1 MAIRAF
7 LYDATG
13 TDREITLTQQAAED
27 LHDRQLLWV
36 DVAEFEES
44 ELHLLVSHLSL
55 QRDSLLTLLQT
66 GRRPRLDHY
75 RTYSQFNIQTIEQT
89 NGKYNLVEVDFIISA
104 NLVVSIHRKPV
115 NFLDS
120 FDQRVK
126 GDSDLGALDAPAF
139 LAGLLDWH
147 VTSYFRLLEEL
158 ELEVDKIDAHA
169 LRPRHS
175 RDLLAEL
182 AKLRQ
187 KVAFVRRIL
196 TPHRE
201 VYAAMSR
208 PDFQVIANSSSSPHF
223 RILSDRLDRAI
234 EAMENAREL
243 LVGSFDIFTTQTTL
257 RTNEIIKVLT
267 IVSFVWFPASVIVGI
282 AALVLRTPVN
292 PASSPG
298 FWITMGIITIIA
310 LITVVLA
317 RWKRWIQ

>member
-1 MAIRAF
+1 MATRAY

-13 TDREITLTQQAAED
+13 TDHEIALAGMNVAE

-36 DVAEFEES
+36 DVSEFEES
-44 ELHLLVSHLSL
+44 ELRLLASQLSL
-55 QRDSLLTLLQT
+55 QHDSLYTLLQP
-66 GRRPRLDHY
+66 GRRPRLDQY
-75 RTYSQFNIQTIEQT
+75 TNYSQFNIQTIQQL
-89 NGKYNLVEVDFIISA
+89 NGKYALVDVDFLIGA
-104 NLVVSIHRKPV
+104 NLVVTVHRKPV
-115 NFLDS
+115 SFLDN

-126 GDSDLGALDAPAF
+126 GDSDLGELDAPAF

-147 VTSYFRLLEEL
+147 LTSYFRLLEEL
-158 ELEVDKIDAHA
+158 GLEVDKIDAHA

-187 KVAFVRRIL
+187 KVAFVRRVL

-201 VYAAMSR
+201 VYAAMAR
-208 PDFQVIANSSSSPHF
+208 PDFQVIANSSSARHF
-223 RILSDRLDRAI
+223 RSLADRLDRAI

-257 RTNEIIKVLT
+257 RTNEVIKVLT

-282 AALVLRTPVN
+282 AGLLLKTPVH

-298 FWITMGIITIIA
+298 FWVTMGAIGLIA
-310 LITVVLA
+310 LITVILA
-317 RWKRWIQ
+317 RWKRWI

>member
-1 MAIRAF
+1 MAIRAY

-13 TDREITLTQQAAED
+13 TDQEVTLTQKRVED
-27 LHDRQLLWV
+27 LHEKQLLWV
-36 DVAEFEES
+36 DVGEFEES
-44 ELHLLVSHLSL
+44 ELRIVVSQLSL
-55 QRDSLLTLLQT
+55 QKETFYTLLQT

-75 RTYSQFNIQTIEQT
+75 SGYSQFNIQTIEPT
-89 NGKYNLVEVDFIISA
+89 NGKYSLVEVDFILA
-104 NLVVSIHRKPV
+104 PNLIVTVHRKPV
-115 NFLDS
+115 SFLNS

-126 GDSDLGALDAPAF
+126 GDSDLGELDAPAF
-139 LAGLLDWH
+139 LGGLLDWH

-182 AKLRQ
+182 AKVRQ

-201 VYAAMSR
+201 VYAAMAR
-208 PDFQVIANSSSSPHF
+208 PDFQVVANSSSSSHF
-223 RILSDRLDRAI
+223 RNLADRLDRAI

-267 IVSFVWFPASVIVGI
+267 IVSFIWFPASVIVGI
-282 AALVLRTPVN
+282 ATLLLKTPVR
-292 PASSPG
+292 PMASPG
-298 FWITMGIITIIA
+298 FWAMLGVILLIA
-310 LITVVLA
+310 MSTVVLA
-317 RWKRWIQ
+317 RLKRWI

>member
-1 MAIRAF
+1 MAIRAY

-13 TDREITLTQQAAED
+13 TDQEVTLTQKRVED
-27 LHDRQLLWV
+27 LHEKQLLWV
-36 DVAEFEES
+36 DVGEFEES
-44 ELHLLVSHLSL
+44 ELRIVVSQLSL
-55 QRDSLLTLLQT
+55 QKETFYTLLQT

-75 RTYSQFNIQTIEQT
+75 SGYSQFNIQTIEPT
-89 NGKYNLVEVDFIISA
+89 NGKYSLVEVDFILA
-104 NLVVSIHRKPV
+104 PNLIVTVHRKPV
-115 NFLDS
+115 SFLNS

-126 GDSDLGALDAPAF
+126 GDSDLGELDAPAF
-139 LAGLLDWH
+139 LGGLLDWH

-182 AKLRQ
+182 AKVRQ

-201 VYAAMSR
+201 VYATMAR
-208 PDFQVIANSSSSPHF
+208 PDFQVVANSSSSSHF
-223 RILSDRLDRAI
+223 RNLADRLDRAI

-267 IVSFVWFPASVIVGI
+267 IVSFIWFPASVIVGI
-282 AALVLRTPVN
+282 ATLLLKTPVR
-292 PASSPG
+292 PMASPG
-298 FWITMGIITIIA
+298 FWAMLGVILLIA
-310 LITVVLA
+310 MSTVVLA
-317 RWKRWIQ
+317 RLKRWI

>member
-1 MAIRAF
+1 MAIRTY

-13 TDREITLTQQAAED
+13 TDQEVTLTPELVTN
-27 LHDRQLLWV
+27 LHARQLLWI
-36 DVAEFEES
+36 DVADFEES
-44 ELHLLVSHLSL
+44 ELRLLAAQLSL
-55 QRDSLLTLLQT
+55 HRESLHALLQP

-75 RTYSQFNIQTIEQT
+75 SGYAQLYIQAIQQT
-89 NGKYNLVEVDFIISA
+89 QGKYELVEVDFILAS
-104 NLVVSIHRKPV
+104 NLIVTVHRKAV
-115 NFLDS
+115 SFLDS

-126 GDSDLGALDAPAF
+126 GDSDLGELDAPAF

-175 RDLLAEL
+175 RDLLGEL
-182 AKLRQ
+182 AKVRQ
-187 KVAFVRRIL
+187 SVAYVRRIL

-201 VYAAMSR
+201 VYAAMAR
-208 PDFQVIANSSSSPHF
+208 PDFLVIANSSSSPHF
-223 RILSDRLDRAI
+223 RNLADRLDRAI

-267 IVSFVWFPASVIVGI
+267 IVSFIWFPGSVIVGI
-282 AALVLRTPVN
+282 ATLLLKSPVH
-292 PASSPG
+292 PSTSPG
-298 FWITMGIITIIA
+298 FWIMIGTI
-310 LITVVLA
+310 LFVGVSTVALA
-317 RWKRWIQ
+317 RWKRWI

>member
-1 MAIRAF
+1 MAIRAY

-13 TDREITLTQQAAED
+13 TDQEVTLTPQLVTD
-27 LHDRQLLWV
+27 LNSRQLLWV

-44 ELHLLVSHLSL
+44 ELRQISSLLSL
-55 QRDSLLTLLQT
+55 ERESLYTLLQP

-75 RTYSQFNIQTIEQT
+75 SGYAQLNIQAIQQT
-89 NGKYNLVEVDFIISA
+89 QGKYGPVEVDFILGN
-104 NLVVSIHRKPV
+104 NLIVTVHRKPV
-115 NFLDS
+115 SFLDS

-126 GDSDLGALDAPAF
+126 GDSDLGELDAPAF

-187 KVAFVRRIL
+187 SVAYIRRIL

-201 VYAAMSR
+201 VYAAMAR
-208 PDFQVIANSSSSPHF
+208 PDFLVIANSSSSPHF
-223 RILSDRLDRAI
+223 HNLAERLDRAI
-234 EAMENAREL
+234 EAVENAREL

-267 IVSFVWFPASVIVGI
+267 IVSFIWFPASVIVGI
-282 AALVLRTPVN
+282 TGLLLKSPVH
-292 PASSPG
+292 ATTSPG
-298 FWITMGIITIIA
+298 FWIMMGTILFVA
-310 LITVVLA
+310 VSTVALA
-317 RWKRWIQ
+317 RWKRWI

>member
-1 MAIRAF
+1 MAIRAY
-7 LYDATG
+7 LYDATA
-13 TDREITLTQQAAED
+13 TDREVTLTAQTATE
-27 LHDRQLLWV
+27 LHDKQLLWI
-36 DVAEFEES
+36 DVAEFEED
-44 ELHLLVSHLSL
+44 ELRVLASQLSL
-55 QRDSLLTLLQT
+55 QRETLYTLLQT

-75 RTYSQFNIQTIEQT
+75 SAYSQFNIQTIQQT
-89 NGKYNLVEVDFIISA
+89 NGKYILVEVDFIIGA
-104 NLVVSIHRKPV
+104 NLIVTVHRKPV
-115 NFLDS
+115 SFLDS

-126 GDSDLGALDAPAF
+126 GDSDLGELDAPAF

-182 AKLRQ
+182 AKVRQ
-187 KVAFVRRIL
+187 RVAFVRRVL

-223 RILSDRLDRAI
+223 HNLADRLDRAI

-282 AALVLRTPVN
+282 ATLLLKTPVN
-292 PASSPG
+292 PFASGG
-298 FWITMGIITIIA
+298 FWVMIGVILGIA
-310 LITVVLA
+310 LSTIALA
-317 RWKRWIQ
+317 RWKRWI